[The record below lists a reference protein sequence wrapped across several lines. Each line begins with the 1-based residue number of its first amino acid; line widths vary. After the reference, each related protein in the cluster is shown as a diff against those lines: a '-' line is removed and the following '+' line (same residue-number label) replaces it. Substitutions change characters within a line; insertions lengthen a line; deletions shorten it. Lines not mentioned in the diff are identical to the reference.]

1 MGNSGFGGG
10 QGTGANGNSGTNNT
24 GNQGAGG
31 GANGD
36 GSGDDA
42 PQYVLKADFDTLVS
56 KLDDVLKDNKRYRD
70 ERRQH
75 RNQNQGGN
83 DNGAGDD
90 SRNGTN
96 GNDGSNEMAT
106 LRKQL
111 RQANFR
117 TDITTAAIRA
127 GATIPEDI
135 HRLISIDDSDIDVD
149 DLGYVKNADAVV
161 AELKKSRPQYF
172 GATVNGGA
180 DGGSGNTNRQRRANS
195 FNDQLRS
202 EMRAKAGRG

>member
-10 QGTGANGNSGTNNT
+10 QGTGANGGNGTNNT
-24 GNQGAGG
+24 GNGQGAGG
-31 GANGD
+31 GEGSDD
-36 GSGDDA
+36 GA

-70 ERRQH
+70 ERRQQ
-75 RNQNQGGN
+75 RNQSQGSN
-83 DNGAGDD
+83 DNGGGDD

-96 GNDGSNEMAT
+96 DNGGSNEMAT
-106 LRKQL
+106 LRTQL

-127 GATIPEDI
+127 GAIVPEDI
-135 HRLISIDDSDIDVD
+135 HRLLSIDDGDIDVD

-161 AELKKSRPQYF
+161 AELKKNRPQYF
-172 GATVNGGA
+172 GSTVNGGA
-180 DGGSGNTNRQRRANS
+180 DGGSGSTNRQRRANS
-195 FNDQLRS
+195 FNDQLRN
-202 EMRAKAGRG
+202 EMRARAGRG